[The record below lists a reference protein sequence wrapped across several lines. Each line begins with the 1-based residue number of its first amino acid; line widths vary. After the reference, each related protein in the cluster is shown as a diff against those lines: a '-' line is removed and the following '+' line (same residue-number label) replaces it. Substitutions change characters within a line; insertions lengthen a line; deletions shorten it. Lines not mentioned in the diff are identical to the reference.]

1 MRNSYSPKSR
11 GTSTTTSKSTTKKS
25 TSSGLSKTMKEL
37 PITLDKNDNVSIRSI
52 ENGFIVSESGYKGKG
67 KNQQWFNKE
76 YFTANNPI
84 KFSGKK

>member
-1 MRNSYSPKSR
+1 MRNTYSPKSR
-11 GTSTTTSKSTTKKS
+11 GASINTTKSTTKKS

-52 ENGFIVSESGYKGKG
+52 ENGFIVSESGHKGKG

-76 YFTANNPI
+76 YFTASNPI
-84 KFSGKK
+84 KFGKK